1 MAKRETAQ
9 VEKKENKIVRYLKE
23 VRAEVGRVVW
33 PTREATLRLTGVV
46 LGVMAVMSI
55 ALGLIDWLFARLF
68 ALIIG

>member
-1 MAKRETAQ
+1 VAKRETAQ